1 MRLGPPLH
9 RIHLSNILNNIFEV
23 GKMSTRRLPVYILL
37 DTSGSMRGEPIHSVN
52 VGLQAMLSALRQD
65 PYALESV
72 HLSLI
77 TFDIEARE
85 YLPLTPL
92 DEISLGEIKV
102 PNAGATFMG
111 AALELLIQRVDRDVK
126 KSTADLKGDWRPLLF
141 LMTDGSPSD
150 QYAFRQAISEVKNRN
165 FGSILACAAGPKAKK
180 DFLLELTDR
189 VVTLDTM
196 DSSAFAGFFKWVS
209 ASVAVGSSSA
219 GVSGQISLP
228 PPPPEIH
235 LVL

>member
-1 MRLGPPLH
+1 
-9 RIHLSNILNNIFEV
+9 
-23 GKMSTRRLPVYILL
+23 MSVRRLPVYILL

-72 HLSLI
+72 HLSII
-77 TFDIEARE
+77 TFDVEARE

-92 DEISLGEIKV
+92 DEVKLGEVVV
-102 PNAGATFMG
+102 PDAGATFLG
-111 AALELLIQRVDRDVK
+111 AALQLLLERVDRDIK
-126 KSTADLKGDWRPLLF
+126 KTTGDAKGDWRPLLF
-141 LMTDGSPSD
+141 VMTDGSPSD
-150 QYAFRQAISEVKNRN
+150 LHAYREAIPEVKKRN
-165 FGSILACAAGPKAKK
+165 FGSILACAAGPKAKQEV
-180 DFLLELTDR
+180 LLELTDR

-196 DSSAFAGFFKWVS
+196 DSAAFSGFFKWVS

-228 PPPPEIH
+228 PPPPEVQ

>member
-1 MRLGPPLH
+1 
-9 RIHLSNILNNIFEV
+9 
-23 GKMSTRRLPVYILL
+23 MSVRRLPVYILL

-72 HLSLI
+72 YLSII
-77 TFDIEARE
+77 TFDVEAKE
-85 YLPLTPL
+85 YLPLTAL
-92 DEISLGEIKV
+92 DEVKLRDV
-102 PNAGATFMG
+102 VAPDAGATFMG
-111 AALELLIQRVDRDVK
+111 AALELLLHCVDRDVK
-126 KSTADLKGDWRPLLF
+126 KTTGDAKGDWRPLLF

-150 QYAFRQAISEVKNRN
+150 LYAYREAIPEIKKRN
-165 FGSILACAAGPKAKK
+165 FGSILACAAGPKAKQAA
-180 DFLLELTDR
+180 LLELTDR

-196 DSSAFAGFFKWVS
+196 DSAAFAGFFKWVS
-209 ASVAVGSSSA
+209 ASVAIGSSST

-228 PPPPEIH
+228 PPPPEVQ

>member
-1 MRLGPPLH
+1 
-9 RIHLSNILNNIFEV
+9 
-23 GKMSTRRLPVYILL
+23 MSTRRLPVYILL

-72 HLSLI
+72 HLSII
-77 TFDIEARE
+77 TFDIEARV

-92 DEISLGEIKV
+92 DQVQLSEITAPE
-102 PNAGATFMG
+102 AGATFMG
-111 AALELLIQRVDRDVK
+111 AALELLIDLVDKQVR
-126 KSTADLKGDWRPLLF
+126 KSTDDAKGDWRPLMF

-150 QYAFRQAISEVKNRN
+150 LHAYREAIPELKQRN
-165 FGSILACAAGPKAKK
+165 FASILACAAGPKAKQAY
-180 DFLLELTDR
+180 LQELTDR

-196 DSSAFAGFFKWVS
+196 DASAFASFFKWVS
-209 ASVAVGSSSA
+209 ASVAVGGSSA
-219 GVSGQISLP
+219 GVSGPVNLP
-228 PPPPEIH
+228 PPPPEVQ